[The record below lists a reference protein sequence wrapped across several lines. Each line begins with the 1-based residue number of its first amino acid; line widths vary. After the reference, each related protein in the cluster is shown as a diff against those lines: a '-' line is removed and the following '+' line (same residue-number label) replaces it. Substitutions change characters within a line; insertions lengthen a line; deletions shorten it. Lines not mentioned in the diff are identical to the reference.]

1 MAECPVVSPLG
12 RIKCQSPDKLLNA
25 DFKPVPATPNAVRFK
40 VKMARRQGVAPFKA
54 PLTGVLSY
62 GSGVDRVGEI
72 ADCKL
77 SNVKITCKEF

>member
-1 MAECPVVSPLG
+1 
-12 RIKCQSPDKLLNA
+12 
-25 DFKPVPATPNAVRFK
+25 
-40 VKMARRQGVAPFKA
+40 MARRQGVAPFKA

-72 ADCKL
+72 VDCKL